1 MVVGVVDVVVV
12 DVVTS
17 HPKILVAVALITLL
31 ALTPGGGIEDVAV
44 AAVMAAEAVVDV
56 AAMTEVEV
64 DALVG
69 VETKVVEVIE
79 TAMEIAL
86 KETGILWIPTSS

>member
-1 MVVGVVDVVVV
+1 VVVGVVDVVVV